1 MENIRD
7 VRLDFRPAKSRYSVS
22 NPVIIRYLKAEQE
35 AQKNAPL
42 DHAENCKRFLNV
54 VSGFSARQ
62 IRYCRH
68 GSWILV

>member
-35 AQKNAPL
+35 AQKM
-42 DHAENCKRFLNV
+42 HRWIMRKTVNV
-54 VSGFSARQ
+54 S
-62 IRYCRH
+62 
-68 GSWILV
+68 